1 MIFSFFFSFNK
12 YKSEKYWYTPGLADL
27 VSNHTKFQPN
37 EIRINTFSQNCMTL
51 LWPWKWSRSVK
62 VVITHEHSTIMQSLT
77 LITFIMYEKIGLL
90 KLLTPMDAQAWK
102 FVIIMHSV
110 DKSQLTLH
118 KRSNDKYALNKRFWI
133 NIETTWKYLCI
144 LWENICSSGY
154 VVFCL

>member
-1 MIFSFFFSFNK
+1 MWNLSFGGWVVVACSVLFPSFFLFFNK

-90 KLLTPMDAQAWK
+90 KLLTPTDAQAWK

-110 DKSQLTLH
+110 DKSQLTYYTRETMTNMH
-118 KRSNDKYALNKRFWI
+118 WI
-133 NIETTWKYLCI
+133 RDFGLI
-144 LWENICSSGY
+144 
-154 VVFCL
+154 